1 MENENSLHCKVS
13 FRNELRRFPMNG
25 VGFTELQ
32 KIIQTLFAIE
42 KEFSLQYRDNENDLV
57 ILSSNEELA
66 CAISCIS
73 GNILQI
79 MVIDPTSPPSMDLD
93 QKSTPPFYPPW
104 GCHFHPHPHHFPPH
118 HSPHHFHRQCHFGKD
133 QSERRNHRIGL
144 KKEMLSRKLK
154 EIDTAIME
162 MSGQEETLPPL
173 QQRKLFFLQK
183 KKRSI
188 ENRLAK
194 MEEWTNHILGK
205 KSEKCNKKHAKHE
218 KKIHEKN

>member
-104 GCHFHPHPHHFPPH
+104 GCHFHPHPPPFSTPPFSASF
-118 HSPHHFHRQCHFGKD
+118 SPTMPFWEGPIRT
-133 QSERRNHRIGL
+133 
-144 KKEMLSRKLK
+144 KESP
-154 EIDTAIME
+154 DW
-162 MSGQEETLPPL
+162 S
-173 QQRKLFFLQK
+173 
-183 KKRSI
+183 KKRDVVPEI
-188 ENRLAK
+188 KGN
-194 MEEWTNHILGK
+194 
-205 KSEKCNKKHAKHE
+205 
-218 KKIHEKN
+218 